1 MPSAAAFDV
10 RIRRRPRVP
19 APTVGAGRT
28 GIEQSRLTTIDGVT
42 VAQLTGTATG
52 RVKPDH
58 RLISILGTGYAD
70 SFVPEFTRDRFCYAD
85 RDIIYLTSISQ
96 HHRASVTLEAWD
108 DALAV
113 RRAGEAIETVE
124 LELTTGQVYVCSMME
139 TRVSPVLTVGPPG
152 VYVARAEVFGRHE
165 LRERLAHMDM
175 SESLDDIEQ
184 FRVRFW
190 PRR

>member
-1 MPSAAAFDV
+1 M
-10 RIRRRPRVP
+10 
-19 APTVGAGRT
+19 
-28 GIEQSRLTTIDGVT
+28 
-42 VAQLTGTATG
+42 AQLTGMATG

-58 RLISILGTGYAD
+58 RLISILGTGYTD
-70 SFVPEFTRDRFCYAD
+70 SFAPEFTRDRFCYAD
-85 RDIIYLTSISQ
+85 RDIVYLTSISQ
-96 HHRASVTLEAWD
+96 HHRAMVTLEAWD
-108 DALAV
+108 DAPAV
-113 RRAGEAIETVE
+113 RRADEAFETVE

-152 VYVARAEVFGRHE
+152 AYVARAEVSGRAE

-175 SESLDDIEQ
+175 SERLDDIEQ